1 MPRKDHPY
9 EGDSM
14 MRIKDLENN
23 SLFQSTETVSV
34 DLLKGLRFKNL
45 PVIIGEF
52 GLGKNQMG
60 EIVGMIPGTNYCLLL
75 LYEEKATDSPNKYCI
90 VRIDELSNHEPFF
103 TAENTPAGTAI
114 NNVII

>member
-1 MPRKDHPY
+1 
-9 EGDSM
+9 M
-14 MRIKDLENN
+14 MRIKDPGNN

-52 GLGKNQMG
+52 GFEKQMG

-75 LYEEKATDSPNKYCI
+75 LYEETATDSPNKYCI
-90 VRIDELSNHEPFF
+90 VRIDELSNHELHWK
-103 TAENTPAGTAI
+103 E
-114 NNVII
+114 